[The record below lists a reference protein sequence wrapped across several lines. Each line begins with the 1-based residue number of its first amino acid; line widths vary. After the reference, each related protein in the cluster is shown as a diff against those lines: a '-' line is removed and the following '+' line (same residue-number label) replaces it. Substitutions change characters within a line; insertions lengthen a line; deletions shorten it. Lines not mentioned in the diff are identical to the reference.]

1 MLELYPDHCE
11 VVKDSLN
18 GTRAVDEQTFVSLE
32 VLNDRLERVK
42 KLGGRFAGVAF
53 SSAAEHL
60 MKQSNRLAVGHG

>member
-18 GTRAVDEQTFVSLE
+18 GTRAIDEQTFASLE

-42 KLGGRFAGVAF
+42 KLGGKFANVAF
-53 SSAAEHL
+53 SPAVEHL
-60 MKQSNRLAVGHG
+60 RRKPSKVAVGQG